1 MATEHRT
8 NLAERRAAAMAAK
21 SEQDLEPLIVE
32 LPDGYELTFITNPEG
47 IPVAALEAFEEDRIA
62 GFIKAILGPDQ
73 WEHFKKFEPTL
84 EDLRFIAEDWT
95 KAMGW
100 IGGPPESSASGG

>member
-8 NLAERRAAAMAAK
+8 NLAERRAAHAAK
-21 SEQDLEPLIVE
+21 AEQHFEPLIVE
-32 LPDGYELTFITNPEG
+32 LPDGYELTFVTNPEG
-47 IPVAALEAFEEDRIA
+47 IPLTALEAFEEDRIA
-62 GFIKAILGPDQ
+62 GFIKSILGEEQ

-95 KAMGW
+95 AAMGW
-100 IGGPPESSASGG
+100 MGGPPESSASGA